1 MNLTT
6 FRSFIILI
14 TVCLSSRTA
23 AYAQANDEDL
33 TLVDDVMQEY
43 NIEGNDTIYYI
54 VDQDAQFPGGQDEM
68 FAYITKN
75 LKFPDVLIEEDLEGR
90 VFVNFQV
97 NKDGS
102 LSQIKV
108 LKSLEPSVD
117 QYVVEFTSNMPTWE
131 PAMKK
136 GIPVCT
142 KYTLPYSFDLE
153 GDDDEE
159 PEEEEELSVRAFWTG
174 TDLGTAFTMDETVKF
189 LPQQSSWSIDPLR
202 SVDFAINM
210 FAKRIKLV
218 GDYLGL
224 VSGVGYRVTGLA
236 IQDNQ
241 LLSYMNDSLLL
252 TKGNQVYSRNTLY
265 TNSVQVPLL
274 FQVTPMGVQKDF
286 AVSFGIIGG
295 ARFVS
300 NYRLRG
306 KTDQGDVYN
315 NVIRSKF
322 YLNPFYADAVVRI
335 NFSTYGVYA
344 GYRLTDVFQ
353 AKNTNGIRLFTVGLA
368 LSVD

>member
-1 MNLTT
+1 
-6 FRSFIILI
+6 
-14 TVCLSSRTA
+14 
-23 AYAQANDEDL
+23 
-33 TLVDDVMQEY
+33 
-43 NIEGNDTIYYI
+43 
-54 VDQDAQFPGGQDEM
+54 
-68 FAYITKN
+68 
-75 LKFPDVLIEEDLEGR
+75 
-90 VFVNFQV
+90 
-97 NKDGS
+97 
-102 LSQIKV
+102 
-108 LKSLEPSVD
+108 
-117 QYVVEFTSNMPTWE
+117 
-131 PAMKK
+131 MKK
-136 GIPVCT
+136 GKPVCS

-286 AVSFGIIGG
+286 AVSFGVIGG